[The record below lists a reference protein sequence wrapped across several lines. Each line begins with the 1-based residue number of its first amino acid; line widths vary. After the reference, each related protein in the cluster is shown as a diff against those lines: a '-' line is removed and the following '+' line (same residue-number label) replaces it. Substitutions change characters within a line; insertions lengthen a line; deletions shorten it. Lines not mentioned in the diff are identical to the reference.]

1 MPEETSPSA
10 VDTGSTEPNPNGAPK
25 AITAASLLPRHEQL
39 PPFLRSAE
47 VLLVSPM
54 QAEVTVELRW
64 AYAQGEQ
71 GAFNA
76 YLGQYLGIVNKT
88 IQAVGD
94 AMYARSEAARKTGVP
109 PERVALF
116 YVGGE
121 ET

>member
-1 MPEETSPSA
+1 MPDDISPPA
-10 VDTGSTEPNPNGAPK
+10 ADTGSAEPNSNGAAKP
-25 AITAASLLPRHEQL
+25 ITAAELLPRHEQL

-47 VLLVSPM
+47 VLLVSPLH
-54 QAEVTVELRW
+54 AEVTAELRW
-64 AYAQGEQ
+64 AYVEGER

-88 IQAVGD
+88 VLAVGD
-94 AMYARSEAARKTGVP
+94 SMYARNEAARKAGVP

-121 ET
+121 EN